1 MDNALKQQI
10 AEELEVTPEELVSS
24 TVLRDLEY
32 WDSVTALTIMT
43 LIDISVRTRIS
54 PDEFS
59 EAQTF
64 GDIETIVANA
74 SGSA

>member
-1 MDNALKQQI
+1 MNNALKQQI
-10 AEELEVTPEELVSS
+10 AEELEVSSDELVSS

-43 LIDISVRTRIS
+43 LIDMSIGARIS

-59 EAQTF
+59 EVQTF
-64 GDIETIVANA
+64 GDIEAIVENT
-74 SGSA
+74 SSSA

>member
-1 MDNALKQQI
+1 MNDTLKQQI
-10 AEELEVTPEELVSS
+10 AEELEVSPDELTSS

-74 SGSA
+74 SGDA